1 LDLCYNPF
9 ADKVMAMPHC
19 SKRASD
25 VPGCALAIDN
35 LFRAAGLPE
44 NIFRRLM
51 ICHKKKVEA
60 AMKHPLLRAVT
71 LRGSGAAG
79 RAVASKAGT
88 KVGRRSTLS
97 Q

>member
-9 ADKVMAMPHC
+9 AGKIVAMPHC

-44 NIFRRLM
+44 NIFR
-51 ICHKKKVEA
+51 CHKKKVEA

-71 LRGSGAAG
+71 LKGSGAAG

-88 KVGRRSTLS
+88 KAGRRSTLS